1 MEEDDMSYEYECAVS
16 GQTEEPGL
24 TEEADGLEDMPAG
37 WSQITLRKRVWNPKW
52 QTIQRVKQD
61 SIDAL
66 LSQIPEEVRESQRDA
81 VVIQVEASLH
91 ALESSIPKY
100 LVQEATVYVS
110 DDAEVKESL
119 DEVKNLLGIETAE
132 EDEDL

>member
-16 GQTEEPGL
+16 GQTEEPGQ

-37 WSQITLRKRVWNPKW
+37 WTQITLRKRVWNPKW
-52 QTIQRVKQD
+52 QAIQRVKQD

-66 LSQIPEEVRESQRDA
+66 LSQIPDEVRESQRDA

-91 ALESSIPKY
+91 GLESSTPKY

-110 DDAEVKESL
+110 DADEVKESL

-132 EDEDL
+132 EDDDL